1 MSTPPVLLLQQERTR
16 VVEEERVLSGLAV
29 RPQQLPVLI
38 GEAIS
43 SDGRHGS
50 MLRRRRRA
58 CLSRQFSSGRAAAVE
73 LLSEIK
79 SRRTTGVATG
89 RPVATH
95 VTLPFVEVGNS
106 LEVCPLQLPPPFL
119 NPRPFGIRPDDH
131 QIERT
136 VRVVLY
142 DTGDLQAKN
151 AHYIKHRYTVLITYP
166 GTVQLVVKNGAARL
180 HVHGTGAG
188 NEGWVQA
195 CFVPAAPAGPRSP
208 RQWQWLAVAP
218 GAARHGSGG
227 GAVEDESI

>member
-119 NPRPFGIRPDDH
+119 TRAHSAFALRADDD

-136 VRVVLY
+136 TTTFYIEYRTLSTQVLY

-151 AHYIKHRYTVLITYP
+151 AH
-166 GTVQLVVKNGAARL
+166 
-180 HVHGTGAG
+180 
-188 NEGWVQA
+188 
-195 CFVPAAPAGPRSP
+195 
-208 RQWQWLAVAP
+208 
-218 GAARHGSGG
+218 
-227 GAVEDESI
+227 

>member
-106 LEVCPLQLPPPFL
+106 LEVCP
-119 NPRPFGIRPDDH
+119 
-131 QIERT
+131 
-136 VRVVLY
+136 
-142 DTGDLQAKN
+142 A
-151 AHYIKHRYTVLITYP
+151 
-166 GTVQLVVKNGAARL
+166 
-180 HVHGTGAG
+180 
-188 NEGWVQA
+188 
-195 CFVPAAPAGPRSP
+195 
-208 RQWQWLAVAP
+208 
-218 GAARHGSGG
+218 
-227 GAVEDESI
+227 